1 MKRKHIKIR
10 DFKTYKKQVLLQYQA
25 VFNSNN
31 SYQWEAVLQKSI
43 TAKEKMDALNNFS
56 KILGNLSL
64 EDLYKNIQVNFN
76 IESLKTIEIIPN

>member
-1 MKRKHIKIR
+1 M
-10 DFKTYKKQVLLQYQA
+10 
-25 VFNSNN
+25 
-31 SYQWEAVLQKSI
+31 QKSI

>member
-25 VFNSNN
+25 VFNSND

-43 TAKEKMDALNNFS
+43 IAKEKIDALNNFS

>member
-1 MKRKHIKIR
+1 MKRRHIKIR

-25 VFNSNN
+25 VFNSKN
-31 SYQWEAVLQKSI
+31 SYQWEAVL

-56 KILGNLSL
+56 KIQGNLSL

>member
-10 DFKTYKKQVLLQYQA
+10 NFKTYKKQVL
-25 VFNSNN
+25 
-31 SYQWEAVLQKSI
+31 LQKSI

>member
-25 VFNSNN
+25 VFNNN
-31 SYQWEAVLQKSI
+31 NNNNYQWEAVLQKSI

-64 EDLYKNIQVNFN
+64 ED
-76 IESLKTIEIIPN
+76 